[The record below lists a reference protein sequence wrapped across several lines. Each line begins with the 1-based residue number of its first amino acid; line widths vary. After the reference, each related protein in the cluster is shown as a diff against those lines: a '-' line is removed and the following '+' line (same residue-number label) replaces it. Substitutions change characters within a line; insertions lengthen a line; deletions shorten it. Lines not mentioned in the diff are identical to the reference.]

1 MIEMTYSIYVQN
13 FTMCEYLMVD
23 IVPLPI
29 DAIHVCVTVGSD
41 PIAIR
46 ATPHKASIIDKE
58 NCVTSRI
65 DIVKVSNW
73 MRKQYILDLT

>member
-1 MIEMTYSIYVQN
+1 
-13 FTMCEYLMVD
+13 MCEYLMVD

-46 ATPHKASIIDKE
+46 ATPHKASIIDK
-58 NCVTSRI
+58 RI
-65 DIVKVSNW
+65 
-73 MRKQYILDLT
+73 

>member
-1 MIEMTYSIYVQN
+1 MRLITMIEMTYSIYVQN

-58 NCVTSRI
+58 NLESICFI
-65 DIVKVSNW
+65 ECYVS
-73 MRKQYILDLT
+73 Y

>member
-1 MIEMTYSIYVQN
+1 MRLITMIEMTYYILQN

-58 NCVTSRI
+58 NM
-65 DIVKVSNW
+65 NF
-73 MRKQYILDLT
+73 Y

>member
-1 MIEMTYSIYVQN
+1 
-13 FTMCEYLMVD
+13 MCEYLMVD

-46 ATPHKASIIDKE
+46 ATPHKASIIDKD
-58 NCVTSRI
+58 N
-65 DIVKVSNW
+65 
-73 MRKQYILDLT
+73 ILRVRFEVLISLYESV

>member
-1 MIEMTYSIYVQN
+1 MTYSIYVQN

-46 ATPHKASIIDKE
+46 ATPHKASIIE
-58 NCVTSRI
+58 RRI
-65 DIVKVSNW
+65 
-73 MRKQYILDLT
+73 

>member
-1 MIEMTYSIYVQN
+1 MRLITMIEMTYIIYVQN

-46 ATPHKASIIDKE
+46 ATPHKASIIDKD
-58 NCVTSRI
+58 NILR
-65 DIVKVSNW
+65 VSVFEVL
-73 MRKQYILDLT
+73 IS